1 MLRKIEAAN
10 HRVNKRLATYVSGIG
25 ILSVMTIL
33 IVDATLRTIFA
44 KPLLWVIDI
53 SEIILAW
60 IVFAAFAYALITGAH
75 VRMTILVSRLPSRLR
90 SGCDIFAN
98 LMGIGFFAL
107 LTYLAVPYF
116 WKSFLIQ
123 EIPMAAVE
131 TPVWLGKLAMPVGM
145 SLMFVVF
152 LLRFIRSLHPTR
164 EVIEEGVRGEEGRG
178 F

>member
-1 MLRKIEAAN
+1 MLHRIEAAN
-10 HRVNKRLATYVSGIG
+10 RIVNKKLATYVSGIG

-33 IVDATLRTIFA
+33 IVDAALRTLFA
-44 KPLLWVIDI
+44 SPLLWVIDI

-75 VRMTILVSRLPSRLR
+75 VRMTLVVDRLPPRLR
-90 SGCDIFAN
+90 LGCEFFAN
-98 LMGIGFFAL
+98 IMGVGLFAV

-116 WKSFLIQ
+116 WKSWLIK
-123 EIPMAAVE
+123 EVPMAAVE
-131 TPVWLGKLAMPVGM
+131 TPVWLGKLAMPVGS

-152 LLRFIRSLHPTR
+152 LIRFIRLLRPKR
-164 EVIEEGVRGEEGRG
+164 EVIEREEVTG

>member
-1 MLRKIEAAN
+1 MLRQIEAAN
-10 HRVNKRLATYVSGIG
+10 RKVNKRLATYVSGIG
-25 ILSVMTIL
+25 ILSVMIIL
-33 IVDATLRTIFA
+33 IVDASLRTIFA
-44 KPLLWVIDI
+44 KPLLWVLDI

-98 LMGIGFFAL
+98 LMGIGLFAL

-131 TPVWLGKLAMPVGM
+131 TPVWLGKLAMPVG
-145 SLMFVVF
+145 SILMLVAF
-152 LLRFIRSLHPTR
+152 LIRLMRSLHPTR
-164 EVIEEGVRGEEGRG
+164 EVIEEAVRGEEERG